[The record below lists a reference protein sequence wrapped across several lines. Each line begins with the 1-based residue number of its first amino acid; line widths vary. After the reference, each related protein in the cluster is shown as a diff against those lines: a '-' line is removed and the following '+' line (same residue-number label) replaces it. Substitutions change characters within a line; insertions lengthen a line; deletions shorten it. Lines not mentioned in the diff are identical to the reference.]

1 MKCGGLPWC
10 DPGGCSV
17 AVLRFCVWIYASRRS
32 TTQVMIV
39 SAPHFL
45 PLSSLSHCSS
55 SRQILLTRNKM
66 ENTHIAQGMS
76 VDRGASSAG
85 TMNTAERNRT
95 HEKIVRNV
103 FISVNFLDVWL
114 FGLLAWPAM
123 LQDLGEVE
131 TPLPVLCVHLAGA
144 LDGTRQV
151 KPL

>member
-17 AVLRFCVWIYASRRS
+17 AVLRLCVWIYASRRS

-39 SAPHFL
+39 SAKSHPALVSGSHAPHFL

-76 VDRGASSAG
+76 VDRGARVSEHTPTSCAAQCG
-85 TMNTAERNRT
+85 GEDHSKFDAQFLGIEQSDAEGQ
-95 HEKIVRNV
+95 I
-103 FISVNFLDVWL
+103 
-114 FGLLAWPAM
+114 
-123 LQDLGEVE
+123 
-131 TPLPVLCVHLAGA
+131 LPHHCRYHF
-144 LDGTRQV
+144 
-151 KPL
+151 P

>member
-17 AVLRFCVWIYASRRS
+17 AVLRLCVWIYASRRIA
-32 TTQVMIV
+32 TQVMMIV
-39 SAPHFL
+39 SAKSHPALVSGSHAPHFL

-76 VDRGASSAG
+76 VYRGASSAG

-103 FISVNFLDVWL
+103 FISVNFLDV
-114 FGLLAWPAM
+114 
-123 LQDLGEVE
+123 
-131 TPLPVLCVHLAGA
+131 
-144 LDGTRQV
+144 
-151 KPL
+151 